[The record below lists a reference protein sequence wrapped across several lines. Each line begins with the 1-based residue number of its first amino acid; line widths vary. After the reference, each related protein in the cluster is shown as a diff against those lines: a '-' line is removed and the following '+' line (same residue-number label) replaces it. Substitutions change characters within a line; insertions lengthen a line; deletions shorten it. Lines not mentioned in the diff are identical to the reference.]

1 MGVPLS
7 ETTFCVVEVG
17 TTGEAPDVGGI
28 TEVGAVKLRA
38 GECLGTFQTLVNP
51 GKAIPPTITVLT
63 GITQAMVLPA
73 PRIDSVLPA
82 LLEFVGDAVIVGH
95 NVSFDLRFLRVATD
109 TLGHATL
116 TNAVVD
122 TCRLA
127 RRLLADEVPDH
138 RLGTLAD
145 RLRLSHQP

>member
-1 MGVPLS
+1 MQRTFDDLGTPLIDV
-7 ETTFCVVEVG
+7 TFCVIDLE
-17 TTGEAPDVGGI
+17 TTGGSAEDCSI

-95 NVSFDLRFLRVATD
+95 NVSFDLRFLRV
-109 TLGHATL
+109 
-116 TNAVVD
+116 
-122 TCRLA
+122 
-127 RRLLADEVPDH
+127 
-138 RLGTLAD
+138 
-145 RLRLSHQP
+145 